1 MIEDGFE
8 RVEAVFRDRA
18 ALQAHGGLAFAATL
32 EGRPIV
38 DLVAGEQAPGV
49 PWTHDTRTGVASVTK
64 GWAVM
69 CVQILCDRGELTL
82 DTPIV
87 DVWPEFGAHGK
98 ERIVLRDLLN
108 HTAGVIGVADVATL
122 VQWDGGGWHDLDAI
136 ADRLAAAKPAWEPG
150 TRCGYHALT
159 FGWLV
164 GEVVRRVTGRTLGTF
179 FRDEIAQPL
188 GVRSAI
194 GVPRADQGDIAKSIQ
209 NPALLEL
216 PAFLRPLVR
225 KLPAKLRDPATL
237 PGQAFL
243 ADGTR
248 SIMDA
253 IGDLM
258 VDGRFQEAE
267 VPSSNGVTSA
277 RDLARLY
284 APLAN
289 GGELDGLRLFSKKS
303 MEVFLEPGKPRVD
316 EVMGDVTNLPILR
329 QLVRKLAVVHRTVG
343 GYDGN
348 AKKSLG
354 PNPRTIGSGGAGGH
368 VVFADPANHV
378 TAAFVRSAMSPNNDT
393 QAALISTLFDCLES

>member
-1 MIEDGFE
+1 
-8 RVEAVFRDRA
+8 
-18 ALQAHGGLAFAATL
+18 
-32 EGRPIV
+32 
-38 DLVAGEQAPGV
+38 
-49 PWTHDTRTGVASVTK
+49 
-64 GWAVM
+64 
-69 CVQILCDRGELTL
+69 
-82 DTPIV
+82 
-87 DVWPEFGAHGK
+87 
-98 ERIVLRDLLN
+98 
-108 HTAGVIGVADVATL
+108 TAGVIGVADVATL

-136 ADRLAAAKPAWEPG
+136 AERLAAAKPAWEPG

-179 FRDEIAQPL
+179 FHDEIAEPL
-188 GVRSAI
+188 HVRSAI
-194 GVPRADQGDIAKSIQ
+194 GVPRADQGDIAKSIP